1 MAYKSEY
8 GSCTSAKNSGGTT
21 RRIYGTSYVVEIEA
35 KQTTVTASKQ
45 LVRVGIKRKTVTKN
59 KIKLN

>member
-8 GSCTSAKNSGGTT
+8 GTSRRAKNSGGTT